1 MKRIIITGATGM
13 IGGIV
18 LRECLN
24 SNEVKSVTS
33 LVRKSS
39 GFSHPKLT
47 EIVHQDF
54 VDLSS
59 VSQYFR
65 NQDVAYY
72 CLGVYTGQVPDDEF
86 KKITVDY
93 TRIFADLVYQNNP
106 KITFCFL
113 SGAGADPKEESKMSF
128 ARYKGMA
135 ENYLISK
142 ASGPLYLLR
151 PAYIYP
157 VEPRDEPNFSYR
169 LMRKL
174 YPLLKLVYPS
184 GAITSEEL
192 AGAIFNLGFSENGS
206 GVTIL
211 ENKEIKQLT

>member
-1 MKRIIITGATGM
+1 M

-54 VDLSS
+54 MDLSS

-206 GVTIL
+206 VVTIL

>member
-1 MKRIIITGATGM
+1 M